1 MAFKF
6 LAHADAEV
14 TTENLDSEKIKSHK
28 IETEKPTDEEL
39 KLPEYKKLET
49 ELREAYL
56 QSMEEVVFLEK
67 EKYQEEKTYSELGVF
82 TKKAFKKAQIIPGLK
97 GMTAFSPNTITI
109 DTFSVLDK
117 GRKNLER
124 VMLGP
129 ASFIN
134 HACKPNADW
143 VVQGEWSKTTLV
155 VKTIRHI
162 KKGEEITLSYG
173 KHFFGVDNKDCG
185 CTDCKDKKN
194 GTEER
199 DETSEADISSEP
211 DPNLHL
217 EPELQPESERER
229 EPEQIERGSER
240 EASLP
245 VATESQQESEPHLQ
259 LETERGPEQ
268 TVHVE
273 RGSEREPVLSV
284 ATELQQE
291 SEPHLQ
297 LETERGA
304 EQTVHV
310 ERGSEREPVLSVATE
325 LQQESEPH
333 LQLETERGAEQTVH
347 VERGSEREPVLS
359 VATELQ
365 QESEPHLQLETERG
379 TEIHVEPEPEPV
391 YTELLPVNRDLMEFL
406 DSQDLAD
413 FSDVNFAEMSAIPHY
428 TPMEPFQFQ
437 QFPYM
442 HPCPPYMEK
451 MNYMPPYPQQ
461 FNYMQPFYPPM
472 PPQPLIQQHP
482 QPTNSTP
489 LSAPKMPQDPGPS
502 KKSTNCRAIKL
513 DEHIECLICR
523 NVVKRMDKHLES
535 HNLEKKEIRYIMDF
549 FRTKDPGRK
558 TVWHCEECY
567 RRFSCKKTHRKT
579 CQATLQELENPSSK
593 KSLPQ
598 SIRDKCKTNI
608 LAREDDVQVVERF
621 MKQQQ
626 VLADM
631 SEKNGPEQSV
641 AAKVQICALLFN
653 ETKKLTDAKAL
664 VESAR
669 RIQMRK
675 SLKPQ
680 SMLNYLAT
688 FSHFVEYC
696 FMYEDGVCSQNN
708 NHHMMMN
715 AAIRQV
721 IIQEKLKV

>member
-1 MAFKF
+1 MPRTRSQEETPKIQLRSRQVKTKIPPPNNLNKKIKITKELAFKF

-14 TTENLDSEKIKSHK
+14 TTEYLDSEKIKSHK

-97 GMTAFSPNTITI
+97 GMTAFCPNTITI

-240 EASLP
+240 E
-245 VATESQQESEPHLQ
+245 
-259 LETERGPEQ
+259 
-268 TVHVE
+268 
-273 RGSEREPVLSV
+273 
-284 ATELQQE
+284 
-291 SEPHLQ
+291 
-297 LETERGA
+297 
-304 EQTVHV
+304 
-310 ERGSEREPVLSVATE
+310 
-325 LQQESEPH
+325 
-333 LQLETERGAEQTVH
+333 
-347 VERGSEREPVLS
+347 PVLS

-413 FSDVNFAEMSAIPHY
+413 FLDVNFAEMSAIPHY